1 MTEQIL
7 SIEALER
14 QCCLW
19 LQLASALERAQ
30 GALLRGEVAVFVQCT
45 KEQSECCE
53 QLIPRREL
61 VRVRAQ
67 GQPAAAIMEEIESA
81 QRRVRHLNRVHA
93 ALLRRASR
101 SLEILRNLM
110 RQTGTI
116 YAPSVSWQQQAS
128 TLLPR
133 G

>member
-1 MTEQIL
+1 MTKQTL
-7 SIEALER
+7 SIESLER
-14 QCCLW
+14 QRCLW

-30 GALLRGEVAVFVQCT
+30 GALLRGELAVFEECT
-45 KEQSECCE
+45 REQSECCG

-61 VRVRAQ
+61 ERVRGQAQ
-67 GQPAAAIMEEIESA
+67 PTAAIMEEIESA
-81 QRRVRHLNRVHA
+81 QRRVRHLNRLHA

-110 RQTGTI
+110 RQTGTV
-116 YAPSVSWQQQAS
+116 YAPSISWQQQAS

>member
-1 MTEQIL
+1 MTEQTL
-7 SIEALER
+7 SIESLER
-14 QCCLW
+14 QRYLW
-19 LQLASALERAQ
+19 LQLARALERAQ
-30 GALLRGEVAVFVQCT
+30 GALLRGEVAVFEECT
-45 KEQSECCE
+45 KEQGECCH

-61 VRVRAQ
+61 ERAWGQ
-67 GQPAAAIMEEIESA
+67 GQPNSVILEEIESA
-81 QRRVRHLNRVHA
+81 QQRVRHLNRVHA